1 MQKYIIISIIILI
14 ILNLILLIPVELRIV
29 KRINKPLLLRVRMF
43 NKDVYKKYLEKKSNK
58 KGIKFRFKAEYL
70 FENNLNEILKS
81 LKEENFFVYLI
92 LEHAKIS
99 KVTVI
104 STFNSEN
111 PSVMPYIATINWF
124 LLANIKKYIDYTFKV
139 VKDDYY
145 QIVLLKEDLQGLNF
159 EIYSRISLFGV
170 LIAIIKRFK
179 IFLKL
184 FKTKEKVNYE

>member
-1 MQKYIIISIIILI
+1 MQKYIMILIIILI
-14 ILNLILLIPVELRIV
+14 ILNLLLSIPVELRIV
-29 KRINKPLLLRVRMF
+29 KRNGNPLLLKARIF
-43 NKDVYKKYLEKKSNK
+43 NFEIYSKYLKKNKEKS
-58 KGIKFRFKAEYL
+58 GIKFKFKAAYL
-70 FENNLNEILKS
+70 FENNLNEILSS
-81 LKEENFFVYLI
+81 LKDENFFVYLI
-92 LEHAKIS
+92 LEYAKLT

-111 PSVMPYIATINWF
+111 PTIMPYVASMNWF

-145 QIVLLKEDLQGLNF
+145 QIVLLQEDLQGINF
-159 EIYSRISLFGV
+159 EIYSQVTLLGV

-184 FKTKEKVNYE
+184 FKRKEKINYE